1 MVSEPTTPYAELGGE
16 AGIRRLVHR
25 FYQLM
30 DTLPEAWDV
39 RQMHPEDLSGSEEKL
54 FMYLTG
60 WLGGPPLY
68 EQAHGHPRLRAR
80 HLPFTIASRER
91 DQWLM
96 CMKLRRM
103 HPRKPAAHPTVDS
116 HRRPCRPHAQPR
128 RPRLNQPQAHTPIM
142 KFLFDLFPIILFF
155 VAYKFAGIFAATAVA
170 IAATVGQIGW
180 VWFRHRKVDTMLWV
194 SLAIV
199 TVFGGATL
207 FFQNPTFIKW
217 KPTVLYWFFA
227 GALIFSAVVLKK
239 NLIRKMLEAQMK
251 LPEPIWGTLNLVWA
265 GFFGLMGVLN
275 LFIAYNFSEDTWV
288 NFKLFGGMG
297 LMIVFVLAQGMLLSR
312 YIEEESN

>member
-1 MVSEPTTPYAELGGE
+1 
-16 AGIRRLVHR
+16 
-25 FYQLM
+25 
-30 DTLPEAWDV
+30 
-39 RQMHPEDLSGSEEKL
+39 
-54 FMYLTG
+54 
-60 WLGGPPLY
+60 
-68 EQAHGHPRLRAR
+68 
-80 HLPFTIASRER
+80 
-91 DQWLM
+91 
-96 CMKLRRM
+96 
-103 HPRKPAAHPTVDS
+103 
-116 HRRPCRPHAQPR
+116 
-128 RPRLNQPQAHTPIM
+128 M

-180 VWFRHRKVDTMLWV
+180 MWFRHRKVDTMLWV

>member
-1 MVSEPTTPYAELGGE
+1 
-16 AGIRRLVHR
+16 
-25 FYQLM
+25 
-30 DTLPEAWDV
+30 
-39 RQMHPEDLSGSEEKL
+39 
-54 FMYLTG
+54 
-60 WLGGPPLY
+60 
-68 EQAHGHPRLRAR
+68 
-80 HLPFTIASRER
+80 
-91 DQWLM
+91 
-96 CMKLRRM
+96 
-103 HPRKPAAHPTVDS
+103 
-116 HRRPCRPHAQPR
+116 
-128 RPRLNQPQAHTPIM
+128 M

-194 SLAIV
+194 SLVIV

-207 FFQNPTFIKW
+207 LFQNPTFIKW

-297 LMIVFVLAQGMLLSR
+297 LMLVFVLAQGMLLSR

>member
-1 MVSEPTTPYAELGGE
+1 
-16 AGIRRLVHR
+16 
-25 FYQLM
+25 
-30 DTLPEAWDV
+30 
-39 RQMHPEDLSGSEEKL
+39 
-54 FMYLTG
+54 
-60 WLGGPPLY
+60 
-68 EQAHGHPRLRAR
+68 
-80 HLPFTIASRER
+80 
-91 DQWLM
+91 
-96 CMKLRRM
+96 
-103 HPRKPAAHPTVDS
+103 
-116 HRRPCRPHAQPR
+116 
-128 RPRLNQPQAHTPIM
+128 M

-194 SLAIV
+194 SLVIV

-207 FFQNPTFIKW
+207 LFQNPTFIKW

-227 GALIFSAVVLKK
+227 GALLFSAVVLKK

-251 LPEPIWGTLNLVWA
+251 LPEPVWGTLNLVWA